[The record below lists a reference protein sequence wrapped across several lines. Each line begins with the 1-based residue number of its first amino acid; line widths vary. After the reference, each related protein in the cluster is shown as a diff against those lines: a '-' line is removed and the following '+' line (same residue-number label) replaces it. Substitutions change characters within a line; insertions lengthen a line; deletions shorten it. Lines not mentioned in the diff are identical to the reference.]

1 MRTHLGPVVLKNSNK
16 MLTEN
21 GTKMREGDI
30 EEIFKDFELDDAGH
44 FNIEKFS
51 EKIIAGYR

>member
-1 MRTHLGPVVLKNSNK
+1 

-51 EKIIAGYR
+51 EKIITGYR